1 MDVLVGIVIA
11 GVLMGIAVPTIPAL
25 MDPYR
30 LSFAARLVA
39 AEFSAAR
46 MRSISE
52 NRRHRLSFNTTTRT
66 YQMQVETAANTW
78 SSVGGIHEL
87 PTGCTFGTIS
97 SAPTFDTRGM
107 LNQAYDITVHSASQ
121 TKTVSA
127 NVLGKVSVSG
137 T

>member
-39 AEFSAAR
+39 TELTSAR
-46 MRSISE
+46 MQSIAE
-52 NRRHRLSFNTTTRT
+52 NRRHRINFNTTART
-66 YQMQVETAANTW
+66 YQMQVETATNTW
-78 SSVGGIHEL
+78 AAVSGVQTL
-87 PTGCTFGTIS
+87 PTGCTFGTIA

-107 LNQAYDITVHSASQ
+107 LNQAYDITVSSASQ
-121 TKTVSA
+121 TKTISA
-127 NVLGKVSVSG
+127 NVLGKVSISAS
-137 T
+137 

>member
-52 NRRHRLSFNTTTRT
+52 NRRHRLSFNVTART
-66 YQMQVETAANTW
+66 YQMQVETATNTW
-78 SSVGGIHEL
+78 SPTGGVHEL
-87 PTGCTFGTIS
+87 PTGCTFGTIA

-107 LNQAYDITVHSASQ
+107 LNQAYDIAVHSANQ

-127 NVLGKVSVSG
+127 NVLGKVSISAS
-137 T
+137 